1 MSKNREKPYW
11 EGKKYSFFQNTEC
24 EYFPC
29 HRIADPEQ
37 FNCLFCYCPLYMMG
51 THCGGN
57 FRYNSKGI
65 KDCTDCVIPHL
76 RDNYGRIIGKYKDI
90 QDMMFGREAADRIGS
105 AKNKESDMNTQ
116 TEIEDIQRTDR
127 ECTRIESADTDNK
140 DGHNSA
146 AHDNSRNVPCIVMM
160 ACTERGFETMRTAA
174 AAFAEKFP
182 DVEIL
187 QTGRCAHVP
196 GFEDGPRLS
205 ELTKQWFS
213 RADALIFFTATG
225 IAVRCIAPFV
235 LDKFRD
241 PAVLA
246 VDENGRYVISLM
258 SGHAGGANRLCGL
271 LANALGA
278 QPIITTAT
286 DGRGLFAVDIYAA
299 ENGLILSDRTIAK
312 QISSHLLAGAECRI
326 FFDAGM
332 DAFEKRLENC
342 GEGVLVTADRGCA
355 DVIVSCRYEPGDK
368 ENALYLIPQMLTLG
382 IGCRKGIGADAIEKA
397 VSAVL
402 QSEGIFRQAIAGIAS
417 VDLKEGETG
426 LHAFVESRNLPLCF
440 YRAEELNRLPG
451 TYSSSE
457 FVQSVAGVDC
467 VCERSAVRLA
477 LDMTARIPKMLQI
490 SQIPQEEVA
499 EAFGKHVRLL
509 VKKQSLDG
517 VTAAIAMIIS

>member
-29 HRIADPEQ
+29 HRIADPGQ

-51 THCGGN
+51 PHCGGN

-116 TEIEDIQRTDR
+116 EEIEEKLRTD
-127 ECTRIESADTDNK
+127 S
-140 DGHNSA
+140 
-146 AHDNSRNVPCIVMM
+146 IVMM

-182 DVEIL
+182 DAEIL

-225 IAVRCIAPFV
+225 IAVRCIAPYV

-299 ENGLILSDRTIAK
+299 ENGLVLSDRAIAK
-312 QISSHLLAGAECRI
+312 QISSRLLAGAESRI
-326 FFDAGM
+326 FFDTGM
-332 DAFEKRLENC
+332 DVFQQRLENC
-342 GEGVLVTADRGCA
+342 GEGVLVTVDRSSA

-368 ENALYLIPQMLTLG
+368 ENVLYLIPQILTLG
-382 IGCRKGIGADAIEKA
+382 IGCRKGIGADVIEKA

-402 QSEGIFRQAIAGIAS
+402 QREGIFRQAIAGIAS
-417 VDLKEGETG
+417 VYLKEGETG
-426 LHAFVESRNLPLCF
+426 LHAFAESRNLPLCF

-477 LDMTARIPKMLQI
+477 LDMTARIPKILQL

-499 EAFGKHVRLL
+499 EALGKHVRLL

-517 VTAAIAMIIS
+517 VTTAIAMIIS

>member
-29 HRIADPEQ
+29 HRIADPGQ

-51 THCGGN
+51 PHCGGN

-116 TEIEDIQRTDR
+116 EEIEDKQRTD
-127 ECTRIESADTDNK
+127 
-140 DGHNSA
+140 
-146 AHDNSRNVPCIVMM
+146 CIVMM
-160 ACTERGFETMRTAA
+160 ACTERGFETMRTSA

-182 DVEIL
+182 DAEIL

-299 ENGLILSDRTIAK
+299 ENGLILSDRTVAK
-312 QISSHLLAGAECRI
+312 QISSRLLAGAESRI
-326 FFDAGM
+326 FFDNGM
-332 DAFEKRLENC
+332 DVFEQRLENC
-342 GEGVLVTADRGCA
+342 GEGVLVTVDRGSA

-368 ENALYLIPQMLTLG
+368 ENVLYLIPRMLTLG

-426 LHAFVESRNLPLCF
+426 LHVFAELCNLPLCF

-490 SQIPQEEVA
+490 SQIPQEEAA

-517 VTAAIAMIIS
+517 VTAALAMIVS